1 MPQSQEVVEGEKA
14 EFVCSVSKDTF
25 IVKWMKDDKELEKGD
40 KYDIVCDG
48 KRRIL
53 VIKNSEPKDEG
64 AYVALIGTTRATAD
78 LFVLGMSSI
87 CLFSFLFQPL
97 QCVCVQYMCLSVV
110 VAIKYIFC

>member
-1 MPQSQEVVEGEKA
+1 MPQSQEVVEGEKV

-25 IVKWMKDDKELEKGD
+25 IVKWMKDDQELEKGD

-78 LFVLGMSSI
+78 LFVLGRSSMLVFFSITTSPTFMCI
-87 CLFSFLFQPL
+87 CVFWRG
-97 QCVCVQYMCLSVV
+97 
-110 VAIKYIFC
+110 